1 MYNTADLRA
10 ELSRDEARRTRP
22 YRDSEGILTVG
33 VGWNLEAHGLPLEVI
48 ERLLTAHGL
57 PEPDVDLLLDMGIA
71 RAEADMDALLPGW
84 RETLD
89 PVRQR
94 VLLNMAFN
102 LGRARLD
109 AFARMWAAVRARDW
123 TTAAAEMMDSKWA
136 RQVGVRAAR
145 LERMMREGA

>member
-1 MYNTADLRA
+1 MYQIENLRA
-10 ELSRDEARRTRP
+10 ELSRDEARERFP
-22 YRDSEGILTVG
+22 YRDSEGILTIG
-33 VGWNLEAHGLPLEVI
+33 VGWNLEANGLPLEVL

-57 PEPDVDLLLDMGIA
+57 PESDVDLLLERGIA
-71 RAEADMDALLPGW
+71 QAEADLDALLPGW

-102 LGRARLD
+102 LGRARLG

-136 RQVGVRAAR
+136 RQVGVRAVR